1 MKILLCSWNCTSR
14 LQNDRK
20 DHKTLTLQIY
30 SRTCTHGF
38 WGQNNLHIT
47 TSFIPKNSLMYYSKG
62 KKNKIALYHIH
73 CQTLQHLLTA
83 KIFVLVHR
91 CVHFLLLNIKV

>member
-47 TSFIPKNSLMYYSKG
+47 TSFIPKNSLMHYSKG
-62 KKNKIALYHIH
+62 KKKKNSFVPH
-73 CQTLQHLLTA
+73 TLSDTPA
-83 KIFVLVHR
+83 SADCKNF
-91 CVHFLLLNIKV
+91 CFDT